1 MLRVL
6 DMKYNIFSTLTPI
19 LGRFFH
25 GSGFFRI
32 GSGFLADPDPDSEK
46 KADPDPGKKKRIRNT
61 AYMAQSCVHEAALW

>member
-6 DMKYNIFSTLTPI
+6 DMKYNTYKKKLTPV

-25 GSGFFRI
+25 GSGSGYFRI

-46 KADPDPGKKKRIRNT
+46 NADPDPGKKTRIRNT
-61 AYMAQSCVHEAALW
+61 GFSRI